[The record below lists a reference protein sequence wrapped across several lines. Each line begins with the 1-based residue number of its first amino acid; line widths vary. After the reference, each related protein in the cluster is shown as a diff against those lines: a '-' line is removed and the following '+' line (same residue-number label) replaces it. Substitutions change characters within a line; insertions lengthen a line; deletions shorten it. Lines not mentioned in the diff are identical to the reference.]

1 MDRDIAIVCS
11 LHTQAPI
18 VEVALRQCID
28 HVETAFYYNQSVSCS
43 GGGFGLV
50 DAVGLVVLGHFSLDG
65 QLKKEHYTEKHH
77 NMFIFD
83 DKKSELMWKIIEL
96 LSFTGQTV
104 LEIVTCT
111 DDHHSVC
118 TGTRAV
124 TNGRNYIG
132 IVENQEVVVAMQRET
147 ARIIDT
153 ESSDI

>member
-1 MDRDIAIVCS
+1 MIICS
-11 LHTQAPI
+11 LI
-18 VEVALRQCID
+18 L
-28 HVETAFYYNQSVSCS
+28 

-111 DDHHSVC
+111 DDHHS
-118 TGTRAV
+118 GTYD
-124 TNGRNYIG
+124 NK
-132 IVENQEVVVAMQRET
+132 
-147 ARIIDT
+147 
-153 ESSDI
+153 